1 MRSPHPTPPSSA
13 LTSNPCTTGAAA
25 SQLIGVEPDQLR
37 LMQAHA
43 WAKTG
48 REGVELA
55 QRGERDN
62 DDQRMHFE

>member
-1 MRSPHPTPPSSA
+1 MRSPHPTPPSPA

-25 SQLIGVEPDQLR
+25 SQLIGVDPDQLR

>member
-1 MRSPHPTPPSSA
+1 MRLQPPTSPSA
-13 LTSNPCTTGAAA
+13 LSGADPWTTGAAA
-25 SQLIGVEPDQLR
+25 SQLISVEPNQLR

-48 REGVELA
+48 REGEELA

>member
-1 MRSPHPTPPSSA
+1 MATWVDPGAPW
-13 LTSNPCTTGAAA
+13 TTGAAA
-25 SQLIGVEPDQLR
+25 SQLIGVKPNQLR

-48 REGVELA
+48 REGEELA